1 MSDYISYSDVDYEWI
16 KEESER
22 MRREL
27 GMGYGVT
34 DLLAM
39 SHAHDPFYRGQPRD
53 TQMAA
58 WFGTIWKKLGLTS
71 ATLRGQ
77 KVHLRRLHYLLVSRS
92 GEMPPITWG
101 GKRGRYRNIQEH
113 WEALVTAALNARYL
127 GVVPFGAIED
137 QRNAA
142 PRRFA
147 PYTSEIPDPTV
158 SATRGRSS
166 FAWLPRELVNELPS
180 FDLDG
185 YKSRQ
190 RYHLEVWV
198 EKSTMEDVL
207 LPICKA
213 LKANL
218 MHASGELSVT
228 QVYEAANRIIASGRP
243 ARIFYI
249 SDYDPAGQRMPVSAG
264 RKLEWFMRSKDS
276 PLSPDFYEYLDEDE
290 YDVTLTPIALTE
302 EQVSEY
308 DLPRQ
313 PLKDQPGK
321 GQWEA
326 VRGKGAV
333 ELDALEAL
341 HPGTLARIVR
351 DSLGEYYDIGL
362 DNNVTLAEDEAKS
375 YLTSEA
381 EEIQEKY
388 QDRLDKLQ
396 ADYAAL
402 YREVTPRLA
411 AMTEELDRVMGE
423 MADEMESFA
432 EDIDI
437 AKDYP
442 VPEAE
447 EVDDDPDEALV
458 WSERTYDEQLE
469 AYHTFQRRDDYRDA
483 A

>member
-1 MSDYISYSDVDYEWI
+1 MSDYISYNDVDYEWV

-39 SHAHDPFYRGQPRD
+39 SQTHDPFYRGQPRD
-53 TQMAA
+53 TRMAR
-58 WFGTIWKKLGLTS
+58 WFRDIWDKLGL
-71 ATLRGQ
+71 AEAARYRKQ
-77 KVHLRRLHYLLVSRS
+77 VHLRRLHYLLVSRS
-92 GEMPPITWG
+92 AEMPPITWG

-113 WEALVTAALNARYL
+113 WEALVAAALNARYL
-127 GVVPFGAIED
+127 GVVPFWAIMD

-142 PRRFA
+142 PRKFA
-147 PYTSEIPDPTV
+147 PSLRADPDPTV
-158 SATRGRSS
+158 SVNRGRAS
-166 FAWLPRELVNELPS
+166 FAWLPYELVNELPS
-180 FDLDG
+180 FELNG
-185 YKSRQ
+185 YEASQ

-207 LPICKA
+207 LPVCKV
-213 LKANL
+213 LKTNL

-249 SDYDPAGQRMPVSAG
+249 SNYDPAGQRMPVSAG

-276 PLSPDFYEYLDEDE
+276 PLRREFYEYLDEYE

-341 HPGTLARIVR
+341 HPGMLARIV
-351 DSLGEYYDIGL
+351 SNALGEYYDTGL
-362 DNNVTLAEDEAKS
+362 DSNVTWAEDEAAS

-381 EEIQEKY
+381 EDIQARY
-388 QDRLDKLQ
+388 QDRLDTLQ
-396 ADYAAL
+396 HNYAAL
-402 YREVTPRLA
+402 LNEVNPRLK
-411 AMTEELDRVMGE
+411 AMTDELDEVMQE
-423 MADEMESFA
+423 MCQAMQDAA
-432 EDIDI
+432 ENIDI
-437 AKDYP
+437 TEDYP
-442 VPEAE
+442 VPEADE
-447 EVDDDPDEALV
+447 ADDDPDEALV
-458 WSERTYDEQLE
+458 WSERSYDEQLE
-469 AYHTFQRRDDYRDA
+469 AYHAFQRRDEYRDA